1 LELPLIQHP
10 GNVFVVSAPSG
21 TGKSTLSQ
29 RLIER
34 VPDLVFSTS
43 VTTRPPRQG
52 EVDGQDYFFVDDAKF
67 DAMVRAGDF
76 VEWVQVYERRYGTS
90 RPWLEQVL
98 ASGKDVLLD
107 IETTGAL
114 NIRRAI
120 PDAVMVFILP
130 PSVQALEARLRG
142 RGKDSEEQVRLRLQH
157 ARHEMDL
164 YHAYD
169 YLIVN
174 DDLDRAYRQFESVI
188 WATRAR
194 KERMLATAQA
204 ILGEF
209 PRG

>member
-1 LELPLIQHP
+1 MIQHP

-34 VPDLVFSTS
+34 VPDLVFSIS
-43 VTTRPPRQG
+43 VTTRPPRPG
-52 EVDGQDYFFVDDAKF
+52 EVDGQDYFFVDDDRF

-90 RPWLEQVL
+90 RPWLEEVL

-130 PSVQALEARLRG
+130 PSAQALETRLRG

-157 ARHEMDL
+157 ARHELDL

-194 KERMLATAQA
+194 KERMVSTAQA
-204 ILGEF
+204 ILSAF
-209 PRG
+209 PKG

>member
-1 LELPLIQHP
+1 M
-10 GNVFVVSAPSG
+10 FVVSAPSG

-43 VTTRPPRQG
+43 VTTRPARPG

-67 DAMVRAGDF
+67 DTMVRAGDF

-130 PSVQALEARLRG
+130 PSAQALEARLRG
-142 RGKDSEEQVRLRLQH
+142 RGKDSEEQVGLRLQH

-204 ILGEF
+204 ILSEF
-209 PRG
+209 PKG

>member
-1 LELPLIQHP
+1 MIQHP

-43 VTTRPPRQG
+43 VTTRPPRPG
-52 EVDGQDYFFVDDAKF
+52 EVDGQDYFFVDDEKF

-130 PSVQALEARLRG
+130 PSAQALEARLRG
-142 RGKDSEEQVRLRLQH
+142 RGKDSEEQVGLRLKH

-174 DDLDRAYRQFESVI
+174 EDLDRAYRQFESVI

-204 ILGEF
+204 ILAEF
-209 PRG
+209 PKG

>member
-1 LELPLIQHP
+1 MIQHP

-34 VPDLVFSTS
+34 VPDLVFSIS
-43 VTTRPPRQG
+43 VTTRPPRAG
-52 EVDGQDYFFVDDAKF
+52 EVEGQDYFFVDDAKF

-90 RPWLEQVL
+90 RPWLEEVL

-120 PDAVMVFILP
+120 PDAVMIFILP
-130 PSVQALEARLRG
+130 PSVEALEARLRG

-157 ARHEMDL
+157 ARHEMEL
-164 YHAYD
+164 FHAYD

-174 DDLDRAYRQFESVI
+174 EDLDRAYRQFESVI
-188 WATRAR
+188 WSTRAR
-194 KERMLATAQA
+194 KERMVGTARA
-204 ILGEF
+204 ILDEF
-209 PRG
+209 PKG

>member
-1 LELPLIQHP
+1 MIQHP

-34 VPDLVFSTS
+34 VPDLVFSIS
-43 VTTRPPRQG
+43 VTTRPPRPG
-52 EVDGQDYFFVDDAKF
+52 EVDGQDYFFVDDDRF

-90 RPWLEQVL
+90 RPWLEEVL

-130 PSVQALEARLRG
+130 PSAQALETRLRG

-157 ARHEMDL
+157 ARHELDL

-194 KERMLATAQA
+194 KERMVSTAQA
-204 ILGEF
+204 ILAGF
-209 PRG
+209 PKA

>member
-1 LELPLIQHP
+1 MIQHP

-34 VPDLVFSTS
+34 VPDLVFSIS
-43 VTTRPPRQG
+43 VTTRPPRPG

-67 DAMVRAGDF
+67 EAMVRAGDF

-130 PSVQALEARLRG
+130 PSAQALEARLRG
-142 RGKDSEEQVRLRLQH
+142 RGKDSEEQVALRLKH

-174 DDLDRAYRQFESVI
+174 DDLDRAYRQFESII

-194 KERMLATAQA
+194 KERMLGVAQA

-209 PRG
+209 PKG